1 MNNNY
6 NNDKMYVG
14 DKMKKNIIRVIFVLM
29 LVFSLGLNIL
39 LLYDKLDKKAG
50 EIEVD
55 PNDVNNTISVKYNK
69 ESLGKLFRDY
79 QATSNL
85 AKSDDL
91 AVFEVTKITY
101 VGYFKSD
108 KNKKL
113 YYIDEKFSCVE
124 GTECLDTVDKVE
136 VDKQGMYNTRF
147 VVSVSPVD
155 ENDALFEILDYSI
168 ENNSDF
174 QKDKHEI
181 MK

>member
-39 LLYDKLDKKAG
+39 LLYDRLDKKVEAT
-50 EIEVD
+50 EVD
-55 PNDVNNTISVKYNK
+55 PNEVNNTIDVKYNK
-69 ESLGKLFRDY
+69 DTLGKLFRDY

-124 GTECLDTVDKVE
+124 GNDCLDTIDKVE

-168 ENNSDF
+168 ENNVDF
-174 QKDKHEI
+174 QKDTHKV